1 MGKTSN
7 PLLDRRQQRKVCEL
21 RQAISRLTFALA
33 IGAPMLAAL
42 PASAQLA
49 PQVTGFTYSF
59 TSGRGA
65 SNRTTAGT
73 FSSASPLRVVTE
85 PGNTE
90 LIQQDDGTPAFR
102 INDPTRKFGS
112 ALTFS
117 TESSQT
123 RGSTFGITQFN
134 DFGYSVFQ

>member
-1 MGKTSN
+1 MSI
-7 PLLDRRQQRKVCEL
+7 PSLFLLQQRKLNKLFQRHQSL
-21 RQAISRLTFALA
+21 RSFTLALTLGS
-33 IGAPMLAAL
+33 IMVTGL

-65 SNRTTAGT
+65 SNRTSAGT
-73 FSSASPLRVVTE
+73 LSSANALQLVTE

-90 LIQQDDGTPAFR
+90 LIQRPDGTFAFR
-102 INDPTRKFGS
+102 INDPNNKFGS

-117 TESSQT
+117 TEIDRS
-123 RGSTFGITQFN
+123 RGSNFGITQFN

>member
-1 MGKTSN
+1 MGKPSE
-7 PLLDRRQQRKVCEL
+7 PLLQLSQL
-21 RQAISRLTFALA
+21 RQAISLLTFALA
-33 IGAPMLAAL
+33 ISTPMLSAI
-42 PASAQLA
+42 PASAQLT

-117 TESSQT
+117 TESSQS

>member
-1 MGKTSN
+1 MGKPSK
-7 PLLDRRQQRKVCEL
+7 PLLQLRQL
-21 RQAISRLTFALA
+21 RQAISRLTVALA
-33 IGAPMLAAL
+33 IGTPMLAAL
-42 PASAQLA
+42 PASAQLT

-59 TSGRGA
+59 TSGRGG
-65 SNRTTAGT
+65 SNRTSTGT
-73 FSSASPLRVVTE
+73 FSSATPLRVVTE

-90 LIQQDDGTPAFR
+90 LIQQADGTPAFR

-117 TESSQT
+117 TETDRT

>member
-1 MGKTSN
+1 MGK
-7 PLLDRRQQRKVCEL
+7 PLKSLLQLRQL
-21 RQAISRLTFALA
+21 RQAISRLTVALA
-33 IGAPMLAAL
+33 IGAPMMAAL
-42 PASAQLA
+42 PASAQLN

-117 TESSQT
+117 TESSQS

>member
-1 MGKTSN
+1 MGKPSK
-7 PLLDRRQQRKVCEL
+7 PLLQLRKL
-21 RQAISRLTFALA
+21 RQAISRLTFVLA
-33 IGAPMLAAL
+33 IGTPMPAAL
-42 PASAQLA
+42 PASAQLN

-65 SNRTTAGT
+65 SNRTSTGT
-73 FSSASPLRVVTE
+73 FSSASALQVITE

-90 LIQQDDGTPAFR
+90 LIQQADGTPAFR

-117 TESSQT
+117 TESSQS
-123 RGSTFGITQFN
+123 RGSSFGITQFN

>member
-1 MGKTSN
+1 MGKPSK
-7 PLLDRRQQRKVCEL
+7 PLLQLRQL
-21 RQAISRLTFALA
+21 RQALSRFTFALA
-33 IGAPMLAAL
+33 IGTPMLAAL
-42 PASAQLA
+42 PASAQLT

-65 SNRTTAGT
+65 SNRTSTGT
-73 FSSASPLRVVTE
+73 FSSASALQVITE

-90 LIQQDDGTPAFR
+90 LIQQPDGTPAFL

-117 TESSQT
+117 TESSQS
-123 RGSTFGITQFN
+123 RGSTFGISQFN

>member
-1 MGKTSN
+1 MGKPSE
-7 PLLDRRQQRKVCEL
+7 PLLQLSQL
-21 RQAISRLTFALA
+21 RQAISLLTFALA
-33 IGAPMLAAL
+33 ISTPMLAAI
-42 PASAQLA
+42 PASAQLT

-65 SNRTTAGT
+65 SNRTSTGT
-73 FSSASPLRVVTE
+73 FSSASALQVITE

-90 LIQQDDGTPAFR
+90 LIQQPDGTPAFR

-117 TESSQT
+117 TETDRT

>member
-1 MGKTSN
+1 MTTTLPPMLKRPRLRKALSN
-7 PLLDRRQQRKVCEL
+7 
-21 RQAISRLTFALA
+21 LTLA
-33 IGAPMLAAL
+33 FGIASSMLAAL

-65 SNRTTAGT
+65 SNRTSTGT
-73 FSSASPLRVVTE
+73 FSSARALQVITE

-90 LIQQDDGTPAFR
+90 FIQQADGTPAFR
-102 INDPTRKFGS
+102 INDPNRKFGS

-117 TESSQT
+117 TETDKT